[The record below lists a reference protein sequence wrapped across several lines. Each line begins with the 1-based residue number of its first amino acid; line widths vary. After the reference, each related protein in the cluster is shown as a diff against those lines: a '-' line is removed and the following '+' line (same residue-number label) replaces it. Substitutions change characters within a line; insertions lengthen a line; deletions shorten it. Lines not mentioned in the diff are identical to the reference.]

1 MYSFAKVLGTETRI
15 AASFG
20 KGLLVSN
27 INSTL
32 EFARA
37 AWELYV
43 MAAVLLEMIPR
54 TVVVTN
60 TSGENS
66 ARSKLVTESVKI
78 MLVKELEV
86 LRLGAFLTFSMLN
99 WISNPA

>member
-1 MYSFAKVLGTETRI
+1 
-15 AASFG
+15 
-20 KGLLVSN
+20 
-27 INSTL
+27 
-32 EFARA
+32 
-37 AWELYV
+37 

-54 TVVVTN
+54 TEVVTN

-86 LRLGAFLTFSMLN
+86 LRLGAFLTFSILN

>member
-1 MYSFAKVLGTETRI
+1 MYSFAKVRGTETRI

-32 EFARA
+32 ESTRA

-60 TSGENS
+60 TSCENS